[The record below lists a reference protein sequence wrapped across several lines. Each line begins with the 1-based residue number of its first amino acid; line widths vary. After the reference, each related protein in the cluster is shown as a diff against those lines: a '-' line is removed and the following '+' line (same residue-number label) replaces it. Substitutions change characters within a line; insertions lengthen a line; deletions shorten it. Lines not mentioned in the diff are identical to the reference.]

1 MMASLQQ
8 AMQKGMPPDQAIQY
22 VKSMATQ
29 GIAPLADLYAMMKQF
44 ERLKQQQVRPP
55 QTPPTIRDQLNMME
69 QMQAQGGMPQ
79 QMPGGGPQMPQGGPP
94 QGMPPQMPQ
103 QMPPQMAQGLGSM
116 NAGAMENPSFAG
128 GGIVAFQEGG
138 PAEVDFSNMTDE
150 QLAMLYEDKSVAV
163 ETRRAALGE
172 RLKRSGYTSPKE
184 LFGRYVDAVKAG
196 IPTGPAIKFDMS
208 GGAPEYMKDEQGRI
222 RTPGMGGPVA
232 YSLTEGIVPMQRPEA
247 VAEQSAVPTD
257 TTTNPYASPQAAG
270 VAFDRQLNQ
279 AQQGVRQEIPPA
291 RPRTDTGTATTA
303 TNLANAANIST
314 GTIPTARLASGIANA
329 TTFLRGD
336 STWSAPFI
344 GIQSAGTPI
353 LTNATTLNFIGA
365 GNTFSA
371 NGNTVNISIAG
382 GGGSGQFNTGISSSV
397 VYTPLGYE
405 TDAFTF
411 PSTAGRRYVIESI
424 NVSNVAIGD
433 TEVNIIASLVDTE
446 RAYIAYNVPIPSGGA
461 IELLKQPI
469 VAGPSDVIKVWATDY
484 SYVGT
489 GNGTQMYI
497 SYSTFDDVN
506 YVVGV
511 GATVSIATTDRTGI
525 YTSTGSP
532 TVLQS
537 IHLAN
542 RTDSGDYPI
551 SVSITNGLTTTY
563 LVKDL
568 ILPRYSTIELLDRPK
583 RIETGAVVGVEV
595 GQTSTIDVIVS
606 GKKIAT

>member
-94 QGMPPQMPQ
+94 QGMPPQIPQ

-232 YSLTEGIVPMQRPEA
+232 YSLTEGIVPAKRPEA
-247 VAEQSAVPTD
+247 AVTPSQSAVPTGAATSPYSSPQDAGAAFDRALAIAQQNTRQD
-257 TTTNPYASPQAAG
+257 TAPARTGVGVATTGGRGRSGDPFTKLIGEVEGRKFEEIADTFSPEEEKRINKALSGLTAEKKDAVRMALAEAGFRMAAAASRPGATTLGALSEGAIGGMQQYRINQKELRQTEKELSREMADLRKYQDQVARGERTAKRDFEEKKQDRIADLTARRESALLTREEIASRERIAGMQYAGEGSAGTARNRALDVNIINAQLEDARNELQNLRFAAPTGVKPNSPEHTALIQTAQKRVNDLNRQLSGMLSGASGVPTTGSTNPYSNMSSEE
-270 VAFDRQLNQ
+270 FK
-279 AQQGVRQEIPPA
+279 
-291 RPRTDTGTATTA
+291 AT
-303 TNLANAANIST
+303 L
-314 GTIPTARLASGIANA
+314 RKELGI
-329 TTFLRGD
+329 
-336 STWSAPFI
+336 
-344 GIQSAGTPI
+344 
-353 LTNATTLNFIGA
+353 
-365 GNTFSA
+365 
-371 NGNTVNISIAG
+371 
-382 GGGSGQFNTGISSSV
+382 
-397 VYTPLGYE
+397 
-405 TDAFTF
+405 
-411 PSTAGRRYVIESI
+411 
-424 NVSNVAIGD
+424 
-433 TEVNIIASLVDTE
+433 
-446 RAYIAYNVPIPSGGA
+446 
-461 IELLKQPI
+461 
-469 VAGPSDVIKVWATDY
+469 
-484 SYVGT
+484 
-489 GNGTQMYI
+489 
-497 SYSTFDDVN
+497 
-506 YVVGV
+506 
-511 GATVSIATTDRTGI
+511 
-525 YTSTGSP
+525 
-532 TVLQS
+532 
-537 IHLAN
+537 
-542 RTDSGDYPI
+542 
-551 SVSITNGLTTTY
+551 
-563 LVKDL
+563 
-568 ILPRYSTIELLDRPK
+568 
-583 RIETGAVVGVEV
+583 
-595 GQTSTIDVIVS
+595 
-606 GKKIAT
+606 

>member
-303 TNLANAANIST
+303 SSRGGDRYAELRKSVEGRKFEEIADTFSPEEEKRINKALSGLTAEKKDAVRMALAEAGFRMAA
-314 GTIPTARLASGIANA
+314 AASRPGA
-329 TTFLRGD
+329 TTLGALSEGAIGGMQQYRINQKELRQTEKELSREMADLRKYQDQVARGERTANREFEEKKQRD
-336 STWSAPFI
+336 LLQLDMQAEQLRQFNAELAQRREI
-344 GIQSAGTPI
+344 AQLQYAGEGSAGTARNRA
-353 LTNATTLNFIGA
+353 L
-365 GNTFSA
+365 
-371 NGNTVNISIAG
+371 
-382 GGGSGQFNTGISSSV
+382 
-397 VYTPLGYE
+397 
-405 TDAFTF
+405 D
-411 PSTAGRRYVIESI
+411 
-424 NVSNVAIGD
+424 
-433 TEVNIIASLVDTE
+433 VNIINAQLEDARNELQNLRFAAPTGVKPNSPEHTALIQTAQKRVNDLNRQLSGMLSGASG
-446 RAYIAYNVPIPSGGA
+446 VP
-461 IELLKQPI
+461 
-469 VAGPSDVIKVWATDY
+469 T
-484 SYVGT
+484 
-489 GNGTQMYI
+489 
-497 SYSTFDDVN
+497 
-506 YVVGV
+506 
-511 GATVSIATTDRTGI
+511 
-525 YTSTGSP
+525 TGS
-532 TVLQS
+532 
-537 IHLAN
+537 
-542 RTDSGDYPI
+542 
-551 SVSITNGLTTTY
+551 TN
-563 LVKDL
+563 
-568 ILPRYSTIELLDRPK
+568 PYSNMSSEEFKATLRKELG
-583 RIETGAVVGVEV
+583 I
-595 GQTSTIDVIVS
+595 
-606 GKKIAT
+606 